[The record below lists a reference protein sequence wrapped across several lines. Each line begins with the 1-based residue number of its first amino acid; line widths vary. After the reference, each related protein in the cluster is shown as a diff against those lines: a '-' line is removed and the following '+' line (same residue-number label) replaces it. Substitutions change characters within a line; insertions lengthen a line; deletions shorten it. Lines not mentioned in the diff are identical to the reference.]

1 MEHLFPFDVR
11 KETKNLEKDIAQQLQ
26 QKFERL
32 IRNLQNAKIDPAGL
46 GMYAR
51 AYAYPQWLKV
61 SDNWGEAF
69 KDAEVNVKVN
79 VKIIGMGA
87 VK

>member
-1 MEHLFPFDVR
+1 MPG
-11 KETKNLEKDIAQQLQ
+11 I
-26 QKFERL
+26 
-32 IRNLQNAKIDPAGL
+32 
-46 GMYAR
+46 
-51 AYAYPQWLKV
+51 
-61 SDNWGEAF
+61 DNWGEAF